1 MDESFAKEQGQD
13 LHLLAKKELASGD
26 DLDLD
31 MFPQLYNIS
40 SAFFFQYLPHPLSSN
55 LPEFVYVPL
64 KTRQKKGGSYWTD
77 CHVALHKWNIS
88 WEAGQLRHE
97 LFEDELPAQ
106 LKWLERFEDT
116 NIYLLP
122 DTNPRYDA
130 YLPLYHLLP
139 QRTLQ
144 NFNLP
149 LLKKGIWPPTG
160 FSHLTSLLLPS
171 NFENQLSEAFA
182 HHVWPLLISGSKIKA
197 FTKDDPIVLLS
208 HSLNY
213 WLPYAYCVAE
223 ERLRLFPRVDCENA
237 EQEKR
242 LYKIRR
248 EMPSD
253 VKVNRPLK
261 GGCIWAG
268 EDDAW
273 EVTKQIVE
281 FADKHGKLREIIEA
295 VKANRI
301 EDDFSDCW
309 SYAREDFERKLYKKR
324 SKAKVVFVELN
335 DTVPVHG
342 PCSQLEENL
351 LWEDFIVLLD
361 KKERKVVVCLRNGIT
376 KVGEI
381 SKILGYANHSPVSK
395 TLARIRLKAKQYL
408 ELD

>member
-1 MDESFAKEQGQD
+1 
-13 LHLLAKKELASGD
+13 
-26 DLDLD
+26 
-31 MFPQLYNIS
+31 
-40 SAFFFQYLPHPLSSN
+40 
-55 LPEFVYVPL
+55 
-64 KTRQKKGGSYWTD
+64 
-77 CHVALHKWNIS
+77 
-88 WEAGQLRHE
+88 
-97 LFEDELPAQ
+97 
-106 LKWLERFEDT
+106 
-116 NIYLLP
+116 
-122 DTNPRYDA
+122 
-130 YLPLYHLLP
+130 
-139 QRTLQ
+139 
-144 NFNLP
+144 
-149 LLKKGIWPPTG
+149 
-160 FSHLTSLLLPS
+160 
-171 NFENQLSEAFA
+171 
-182 HHVWPLLISGSKIKA
+182 
-197 FTKDDPIVLLS
+197 
-208 HSLNY
+208 
-213 WLPYAYCVAE
+213 
-223 ERLRLFPRVDCENA
+223 
-237 EQEKR
+237 
-242 LYKIRR
+242 
-248 EMPSD
+248 MPSD

-281 FADKHGKLREIIEA
+281 FADKHGKLREIIEV

-408 ELD
+408 DLD